1 MEQSQTSTLSSEDPT
16 GGNGQGLASSA
27 NSALSQGERSAP
39 LLGALPLAR
48 VIPQDVHS
56 VMDYVDAA
64 AVGAGAWMTQCPKAT
79 AASLVLGGSG
89 VAVSALTDYRISLK
103 KVIPI
108 EAHEAIDY
116 GFGIAAIAA
125 PFALGYHKT
134 APKVAAL
141 HVMTGI
147 GVILTS
153 LITDYRA
160 YRGVGKQR
168 RPG

>member
-1 MEQSQTSTLSSEDPT
+1 LF
-16 GGNGQGLASSA
+16 GV
-27 NSALSQGERSAP
+27 
-39 LLGALPLAR
+39 LPLAR

-64 AVGAGAWMTQCPKAT
+64 AVGAGAWMTKCPKAT

-89 VAVSALTDYRISLK
+89 ITVSALTDYRISLK

-116 GFGIAAIAA
+116 GFGLAAITA

-134 APKVAAL
+134 APKIAAL

-160 YRGVGKQR
+160 YRGVGKPR
-168 RPG
+168 RRV